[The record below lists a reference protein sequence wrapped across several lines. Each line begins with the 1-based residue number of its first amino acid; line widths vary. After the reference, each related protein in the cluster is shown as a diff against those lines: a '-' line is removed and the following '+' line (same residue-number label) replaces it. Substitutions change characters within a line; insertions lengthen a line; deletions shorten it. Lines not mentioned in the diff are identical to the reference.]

1 MLSIHLVDWREV
13 VNILRID
20 FLSLVTEYYTDAEIL
35 DMLVK
40 VKAENKLPRIYL
52 TCGKDDAFMKE
63 HELFTGA
70 LDKMGIPYEF
80 DKLEGAHEFQC
91 FNEALKRA
99 IARFEGR

>member
-1 MLSIHLVDWREV
+1 MRSGSARLIKDLKAIYGE
-13 VNILRID
+13 
-20 FLSLVTEYYTDAEIL
+20 SLELTDDAEIL
-35 DMLVK
+35 DMLLK

-52 TCGKDDAFMKE
+52 TCGKDDAFMEE

-99 IARFEGR
+99 IARFEER